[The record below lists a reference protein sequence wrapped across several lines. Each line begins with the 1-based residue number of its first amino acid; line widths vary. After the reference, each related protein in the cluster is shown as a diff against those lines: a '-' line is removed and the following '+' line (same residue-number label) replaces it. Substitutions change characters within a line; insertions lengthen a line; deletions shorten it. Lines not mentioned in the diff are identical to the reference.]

1 MVPITYRGGLT
12 WRLSLFKVQLPTNYR
27 SPMET
32 FSPSERVE
40 TSDHQMDS
48 GNSHLIIPRSQHNS
62 QYQHKILMLL
72 MHVLFWCTHM
82 HMGSTWVPWRCSKT
96 IDGFLMM
103 TKYPVRDCWSK
114 HIARTYFDEDALVS
128 ISLRAKFVSLI
139 PQCYENHQPHFQSMA
154 RFALNDQHAS
164 KAMVRSMYQ
173 L

>member
-1 MVPITYRGGLT
+1 MVPMTYWGGRT
-12 WRLSLFKVQLPTNYR
+12 WRLSLFNVQLPTNYR

-40 TSDHQMDS
+40 TSHHQMDS

-82 HMGSTWVPWRCSKT
+82 HVGSTWVPWRYSKT
-96 IDGFLMM
+96 IDGFFMM
-103 TKYPVRDCWSK
+103 TKDSVRDCWSK

-128 ISLRAKFVSLI
+128 ISLRAKFVFLSFPGAMKVTNLISSLWPDLHLMI
-139 PQCYENHQPHFQSMA
+139 SMCQ
-154 RFALNDQHAS
+154 RP
-164 KAMVRSMYQ
+164 R
-173 L
+173 